1 MLYIKNTFGIGDINV
16 TVKITKNQSRL
27 LLMCAAIYI
36 AREKDSGYMTRGL
49 ILNITSLF
57 KDNTDVILNE
67 TELEVIY
74 QWLSVSCEFIAQED
88 KDEVEEIKT
97 QLFNILHKNKQ
108 LTYV

>member
-16 TVKITKNQSRL
+16 TVKITKNVSRL

-57 KDNTDVILNE
+57 KDNTDVILRG
-67 TELEVIY
+67 TELKVMY
-74 QWLSVSCEFIAQED
+74 QWLSISYEFVAQED
-88 KDEVEEIKT
+88 KNAIEEIKT
-97 QLFNILHKNKQ
+97 QLSDILSKYSLLNN
-108 LTYV
+108 